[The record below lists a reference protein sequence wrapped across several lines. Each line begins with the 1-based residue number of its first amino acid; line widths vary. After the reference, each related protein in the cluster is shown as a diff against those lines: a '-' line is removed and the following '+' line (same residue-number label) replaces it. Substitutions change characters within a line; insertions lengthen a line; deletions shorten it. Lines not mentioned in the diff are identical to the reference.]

1 MPDHDD
7 TKAPGMMRID
17 DDDVEGHGGTMR
29 IADEDDVE
37 GHGMTLRIDDDV
49 EGHNFKTAR
58 IDADEDDVEGHFG
71 QLRSPTSRGE

>member
-37 GHGMTLRIDDDV
+37 GHLMTMRIDSAPD
-49 EGHNFKTAR
+49 
-58 IDADEDDVEGHFG
+58 DEDDVEGHFG